1 VTQDRAFDELIEQPW
16 RFEFAQALRL
26 LLRHSAHGSTGLPA
40 DRRFDVDRE
49 PVRIGAHQSLGFPA
63 SDIQEL
69 TELLSA
75 GKRNLLV
82 GSPLRNRPYETSLP
96 TAKRRSTGESDPDP
110 GAAQPAPEAPAVD
123 IQALRQPPSPDKR
136 KMLINFLGLTG
147 PSGVLPQYYTQFLKE
162 RSDEK
167 DEGPA
172 EFLDIFNHRMAMLF
186 YYAWEKYRFP
196 VTYERRPE
204 HDFFRQIL
212 FSLVGLGTEHLRGR
226 NHLRDDFFAE
236 YAALL
241 AVQPRSASALR
252 GILSDFFKVPV
263 EVEQFAG
270 TWYPLDDDSITRFSE
285 ENSDSERVGYGVVVS
300 QEYWSQESMVRLRIG
315 PLDLPTYRRF
325 LRVGPDFAKLQE
337 ICRFFSRDEI
347 VFELQ
352 LILNKEEVPDTELSG
367 DRPEDAQLGWTTW
380 AKSKPFQEHAEDV
393 VIRL

>member
-1 VTQDRAFDELIEQPW
+1 MSGQLARARRWSYEDDVPVNQDKAFDELIEQPW

-26 LLRHSAHGSTGLPA
+26 LLRHSAHGSTGLAA

-63 SDIQEL
+63 SDIQ
-69 TELLSA
+69 
-75 GKRNLLV
+75 
-82 GSPLRNRPYETSLP
+82 
-96 TAKRRSTGESDPDP
+96 D
-110 GAAQPAPEAPAVD
+110 
-123 IQALRQPPSPDKR
+123 LRQLPSTDKR
-136 KMLINFLGLTG
+136 KLLINFLGLTG
-147 PSGVLPQYYTQFLKE
+147 PSGVLPQYYTQFLRE
-162 RSDEK
+162 RSDDK

-196 VTYERRPE
+196 VVYERRPE
-204 HDFFRQIL
+204 HDFLRQIL
-212 FSLVGLGTEHLRGR
+212 FSLVGMGTEHLRGR
-226 NHLRDDFFAE
+226 GHLSDEFFAE

-252 GILSDFFKVPV
+252 SILSDFFKVPV

-285 ENSDSERVGYGVVVS
+285 EDSDSERLGYGVVVS

-315 PLDLPTYRRF
+315 PLDLSTYRRF
-325 LRVGPDFAKLQE
+325 LRVGTDFAKLQE
-337 ICRFFSRDEI
+337 ICRFFSRDEM

-352 LILNKEEVPDTELSG
+352 LILQKDEVPNTELSG
-367 DRPEDAQLGWTTW
+367 DHPEDAQLGWTTW
-380 AKSKPFQEHAEDV
+380 AKSEPFQKHAEDV

>member
-1 VTQDRAFDELIEQPW
+1 VTQDKAFDELIEQPW
-16 RFEFAQALRL
+16 RFEFAQALRI

-69 TELLSA
+69 SELPSA
-75 GKRNLLV
+75 EKGKMLASFL
-82 GSPLRNRPYETSLP
+82 LRNRPPESSQLTGKP
-96 TAKRRSTGESDPDP
+96 RSSGESEPNP
-110 GAAQPAPEAPAVD
+110 GAAQPTPESRAID
-123 IQALRQPPSPDKR
+123 TQALRQPPSTSKW

-147 PSGVLPQYYTQFLKE
+147 PTGVLPQYYTQFLRE
-162 RSDEK
+162 RSDDK

-172 EFLDIFNHRMAMLF
+172 QFLDIFNHRMAMLF
-186 YYAWEKYRFP
+186 YYAWERYRFP
-196 VTYERRPE
+196 VVYERRPE
-204 HDFFRQIL
+204 HDFLRQIL
-212 FSLVGLGTEHLRGR
+212 FSLVGMGTEHLRGR
-226 NHLRDDFFAE
+226 GHLSDEFFAE

-252 GILSDFFKVPV
+252 SILSDFFKVPV

-285 ENSDSERVGYGVVVS
+285 ENSDSERIGYGVVVS
-300 QEYWSQESMVRLRIG
+300 QEYWSQESMVRLRLG
-315 PLDLPTYRRF
+315 PLDLSTYRRF
-325 LRVGPDFAKLQE
+325 LRGGPDFARLRE

-347 VFELQ
+347 VFEVQ
-352 LILNKEEVPDTELSG
+352 LILQKDQVPATELAG
-367 DRPEDAQLGWTTW
+367 DNPDDAQLGWTTW
-380 AKSKPFQEHAEDV
+380 AKSEPFQEQAEDV